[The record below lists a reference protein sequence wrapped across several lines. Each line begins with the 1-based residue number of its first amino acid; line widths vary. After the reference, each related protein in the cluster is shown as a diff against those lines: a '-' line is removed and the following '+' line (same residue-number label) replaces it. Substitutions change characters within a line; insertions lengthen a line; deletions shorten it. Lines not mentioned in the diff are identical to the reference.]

1 MPIKDMFWAAGA
13 GVDIHLVPDLVG
25 PQLDQLMYLK
35 DDTDAVTRADEA
47 VAAGIITLTCAPT
60 FVVGDPFAKGIAVTL
75 ATGEVTIT
83 ASLAAPDR
91 VLEFLVLVTVTETPP
106 PPPPATA
113 FTGTLYVR
121 IHVHDGIRR
130 IWLTPPTLTM
140 REGARRG
147 RFTLLGEFS
156 DGRYGDLDSWIPTHS
171 LFAGWYDYVRWLR
184 SGAAPLVTWICVAP
198 TKLDPSGNPIPIIA
212 VDVDTGRSDCV
223 RAEPTA
229 SSEQRLP
236 TSRSRAM
243 LGP

>member
-25 PQLDQLMYLK
+25 PRLDQLIYLE
-35 DDTDAVTRADEA
+35 DDTGALTRADLA
-47 VAAGIITLTCAPT
+47 ATAGIITLTCAPT
-60 FVVGDPFAKGIAVTL
+60 FVVGDPFAQGIVVTL

-83 ASLAAPDR
+83 TTPPLAAPDR

-130 IWLTPPTLTM
+130 IWLTPLTLTM

-171 LFAGWYDYVRWLR
+171 LFAGCARRPRR
-184 SGAAPLVTWICVAP
+184 S
-198 TKLDPSGNPIPIIA
+198 
-212 VDVDTGRSDCV
+212 
-223 RAEPTA
+223 
-229 SSEQRLP
+229 
-236 TSRSRAM
+236 
-243 LGP
+243 